1 MCAPSSQPKGLSGGV
16 QLYGP
21 RLGAPTRSKEAS
33 QEYPP
38 TLGPDPNSPHSPRLY
53 VGNELLFGDKVWGF
67 YPEGFPVNSDS
78 YMS

>member
-1 MCAPSSQPKGLSGGV
+1 MASV

-21 RLGAPTRSKEAS
+21 RLGAPTRSQGES

-38 TLGPDPNSPHSPRLY
+38 TQGPDPNSPYSHRLY
-53 VGNELLFGDKVWGF
+53 VGNELLFGDKGSGF
-67 YPEGFPVNSDS
+67 YPEGSPVNSDS